1 MISEDSAALLNQKMI
16 VYQCGRCRRSPLGIL
31 RAFFR
36 ENAVETSSDALLPSH
51 SSCLCAGVACER
63 RTRAASAQDVNKA
76 ATEAWR
82 PKDGLYGD
90 PRKDLDGR
98 CADDERLSVALNK
111 KKVVGYEWTCD
122 VTKVTNTT
130 SNSMRL
136 DMTCTDINLA
146 QSLYPR
152 DSAAEERPF
161 KEVMLL
167 DKIGEKTI
175 SIRKTSNGKF
185 RGRPWRAT
193 YCPDEQQR
201 AGEKSTPKP
210 VAARAA

>member
-1 MISEDSAALLNQKMI
+1 M
-16 VYQCGRCRRSPLGIL
+16 
-31 RAFFR
+31 
-36 ENAVETSSDALLPSH
+36 
-51 SSCLCAGVACER
+51 
-63 RTRAASAQDVNKA
+63 
-76 ATEAWR
+76 
-82 PKDGLYGD
+82 
-90 PRKDLDGR
+90 
-98 CADDERLSVALNK
+98 
-111 KKVVGYEWTCD
+111 VGYEWTCD
-122 VTKVTNTT
+122 VTKVTNTA

-136 DMTCTDINLA
+136 DMTCADINLA

-201 AGEKSTPKP
+201 AGEKSTP
-210 VAARAA
+210 